1 MIVLSDLDG
10 VGAEWDGG
18 FDRHALSEA
27 YAHVKGIPLRHERK
41 SFRFYDEVSEEVRAA
56 ITEIMNHPTFYA
68 DLDPIEGWVEA
79 MRKMDES
86 GIDVRI
92 VTTPWWD
99 NHDCM
104 RDKANWVAKHL
115 GEDWRKR
122 IVLTGDKTIVA
133 GDVLIDDKPDIQGL
147 ASPVWQQVL
156 FDQPY
161 NRDSDLPRIHNWTD
175 GSWMDL
181 VSEAAVRSWTVR

>member
-10 VGAEWDGG
+10 VATNWDAR
-18 FDRHALSEA
+18 FDSHVLSEA
-27 YAHVKGIPLRHERK
+27 YAHVQGIPLAHERR
-41 SFRFYDEVSEEVRAA
+41 SFTFYDEVEPHVREA
-56 ITEIMNHPTFYA
+56 IVEIMNHPTFYA
-68 DLDPIEGWVEA
+68 DLDPIEGWAEA
-79 MRKMDES
+79 MLKLDER
-86 GIDVRI
+86 GNDVRI

-122 IVLTGDKTIVA
+122 IVLTGDKTLVM
-133 GDVLIDDKPDIQGL
+133 GDVLVDDKPDIRGL
-147 ASPVWQQVL
+147 NPNPVWQQVL

-175 GSWMDL
+175 REWLWTL
-181 VSEAAVRSWTVR
+181 VGAMKR